1 MYDRATPPAQL
12 LDPTTTKQTH
22 GTLENLGLIF
32 LRLQRSG
39 SLSVMEPPPSDG
51 SRRSGF
57 SAASG
62 NRSTRMGLGGMGTSS
77 QFELNVS
84 DSQVE
89 RWNSRRN
96 IASSGAYYNSRSS
109 RYNVLDEVVGGGGS
123 GGGDRSGGGGGID
136 RRRGGST
143 SSEPSQRPDARAS
156 VSGASTLDAVAPSG
170 NHGGATWKEDRGAGA
185 RLNLGRRASEIPRRL
200 TDSPSLIVKKPQAE
214 RTLSGDSA
222 TAAPTPGQGM
232 DTAGEQGRV
241 QDGADGWGVDGALL
255 SRDPGGRVRLERDRC
270 RVGDLESVETEGD
283 GERGSGS
290 VGDGDSCGSGELVAA
305 SRGDGCGGGDVGR
318 PPPRMRTIVSGE
330 HEYTASG
337 RGVALSGTRLVG
349 ACNPGVSG
357 VRACGD
363 GTRGGSTAGAESTCK
378 LREAPNPERWGFR
391 TVVPE
396 GGRERDTRREVGGGV
411 DRAVV
416 DSVPQRSP
424 ELAQLTI
431 QTSPELSPSAA
442 PSSRKQQM
450 FKGFRSSLSRR
461 ESSDKNDGSGMS
473 TWSTNSPSPVLG
485 NERDVGVADEE

>member
-1 MYDRATPPAQL
+1 
-12 LDPTTTKQTH
+12 
-22 GTLENLGLIF
+22 
-32 LRLQRSG
+32 
-39 SLSVMEPPPSDG
+39 MEPPPSDG

-62 NRSTRMGLGGMGTSS
+62 NRSTRMGLGSLGTSS
-77 QFELNVS
+77 QFELTVS
-84 DSQVE
+84 DLQLE
-89 RWNSRRN
+89 RWHSRRN
-96 IASSGAYYNSRSS
+96 IASSGVCYNGRSS
-109 RYNVLDEVVGGGGS
+109 RSNMLDEGVGGSGS
-123 GGGDRSGGGGGID
+123 GGGDRGGGGGGIE

-143 SSEPSQRPDARAS
+143 SSEPSQRPEARAS
-156 VSGASTLDAVAPSG
+156 MSGASALDVVASSGKGSG
-170 NHGGATWKEDRGAGA
+170 NGGSGTWKEDRGPGA

-200 TDSPSLIVKKPQAE
+200 TDSPSLVVKKPQTE
-214 RTLSGDSA
+214 RALSGDSA
-222 TAAPTPGQGM
+222 MAAPRQGM
-232 DTAGEQGRV
+232 DTAGRQERV
-241 QDGADGWGVDGALL
+241 QDGDDGWGVERALL
-255 SRDPGGRVRLERDRC
+255 SRDPGRRVRLERDRC
-270 RVGDLESVETEGD
+270 RVGDLESAETEGV

-305 SRGDGCGGGDVGR
+305 SRGDGGGDVGR

-330 HEYTASG
+330 HECTAPG

-363 GTRGGSTAGAESTCK
+363 GTRGGSTAGAESTHK
-378 LREAPNPERWGFR
+378 LREAPKPERWSFR
-391 TVVPE
+391 TVITE
-396 GGRERDTRREVGGGV
+396 GGRERDTRRDVGGGV

-416 DSVPQRSP
+416 DIVPQRSP

-442 PSSRKQQM
+442 PSSRQQQM
-450 FKGFRSSLSRR
+450 FKGFGSSLSRR
-461 ESSDKNDGSGMS
+461 ESSDKNNGSGMS